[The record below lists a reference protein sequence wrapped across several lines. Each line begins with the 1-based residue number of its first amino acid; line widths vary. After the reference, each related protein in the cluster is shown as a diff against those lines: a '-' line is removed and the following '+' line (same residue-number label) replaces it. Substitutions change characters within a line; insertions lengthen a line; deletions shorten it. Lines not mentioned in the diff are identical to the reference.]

1 MLFGRVRGSTVATMK
16 SEGLEGVKLLIVQP
30 LDSQMHPTGSLA
42 VAADTIMAGQGDL
55 CIMAR
60 SREASL
66 ALPDEKFVP
75 VDLAITGIVD
85 ELNIHPDDEF
95 EFSLKPGTNRFA

>member
-1 MLFGRVRGSTVATMK
+1 MLFGRVRGSTVATVK

-30 LDSQMHPTGSLA
+30 LDSHLRPLGNLA
-42 VAADTIMAGQGDL
+42 VAADTIMAGHGDL

-66 ALPDEKFVP
+66 ALPGEKFVP

-85 ELNIHPDDEF
+85 ELNIHPDGELEF
-95 EFSLKPGTNRFA
+95 ALKPGSNRFA

>member
-1 MLFGRVRGSTVATMK
+1 VK
-16 SEGLEGVKLLIVQP
+16 SEGLEGIKLLIVQP
-30 LDSQMHPTGSLA
+30 LDSHLRPTGNLV

-66 ALPDEKFVP
+66 ALPDNKFVP

-85 ELNIHPDDEF
+85 ELNIHPDG
-95 EFSLKPGTNRFA
+95 EFSFTLMPGENRFA